1 MSARRFA
8 LVAGGGTGGHVI
20 PAVAVARELSARRGP
35 ESVELVGS
43 RRGLDSQLVQGTG
56 LPVTL
61 LPGRG
66 FSRQATPRGVLQ
78 NLSAFGQL
86 VLAAVLAFA
95 IVLRRRPAVVV
106 AMGGYACVPAAIA
119 AAVMRVP
126 VVLVNLDA
134 VPGGANRLVG
144 RFAGATAVAFEG
156 TPLPRAVVTGA
167 PVRQEVSA
175 ASRPD
180 ADARRDAK
188 LQLGIPPDLRVIGAV
203 GGSLGA
209 RRLNEAVLGLARIWA
224 ERPDVAVY
232 HVVGNRDAKWAA
244 DRENAAS
251 GRDRVLW
258 YLQVGYEEQMP
269 FFYQA
274 ADVVVCRAGA
284 NTVAELAVVGVPS
297 VLVPLPGAPGD
308 HQAANAAML
317 TRAGAA
323 VVLEDGECTVER
335 LAIELDRLLADPGL
349 IESMRCAAS
358 DLGRPD
364 ALAAVVMVIEARA
377 RSSTRGFEE
386 RADAVGRALHERRS
400 GGAR

>member
-20 PAVAVARELSARRGP
+20 PAVAVARQLSARRGP
-35 ESVELVGS
+35 TSVELVGS
-43 RRGLDSQLVQGTG
+43 RRGLDSQLVRGTG

-66 FSRQATPRGVLQ
+66 FSRQATPRGVMQ

-86 VLAAVLAFA
+86 VTAAVLAFA

-180 ADARRDAK
+180 ADARRNAR
-188 LQLGIPPDLRVIGAV
+188 LQLGIPPALRVIGAV

-209 RRLNEAVLGLARIWA
+209 KRLNEAVLGLARIWA
-224 ERPDVAVY
+224 ERSDVAIY

-244 DRENAAS
+244 DRQSAVE
-251 GRDRVLW
+251 DRILW
-258 YLQVGYEEQMP
+258 YHQVTYEEQMP

-284 NTVAELAVVGVPS
+284 NTVAELTVVGVPS

-317 TRAGAA
+317 TRTGAA
-323 VVLEDGECTVER
+323 VVLEDSECTAER

-349 IESMRCAAS
+349 MESMRCAAS

-364 ALAAVVMVIEARA
+364 ALSAVVGVIEARA
-377 RSSTRGFEE
+377 RKSTGGFQERGG
-386 RADAVGRALHERRS
+386 AVGALHERRS